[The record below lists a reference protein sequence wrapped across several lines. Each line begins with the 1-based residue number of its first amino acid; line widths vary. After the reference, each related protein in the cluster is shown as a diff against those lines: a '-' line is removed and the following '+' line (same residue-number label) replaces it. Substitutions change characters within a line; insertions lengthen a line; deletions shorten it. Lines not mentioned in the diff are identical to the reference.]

1 MPYGYC
7 PYCGGEGVSAARNPV
22 GPTYCENGHEYPH
35 MMRQPTP
42 NPLPVLSGAK
52 QPLRIYVD
60 MDGVIADFEANLK
73 GRNPKSVKLMPG
85 TYIRVDPIQG
95 ALEAVRKL
103 IAAGHDVWIATKTPT
118 HNLLADSEKKHW
130 INEYIPEL
138 LAKTIITPDKGC
150 LRGDV
155 LIDDRPHKA
164 NCEEFQGT
172 FIHFGSDEF
181 PTWDEVIKYIEEI
194 EC

>member
-7 PYCGGEGVSAARNPV
+7 PKCGAEGVSAARNPV
-22 GPTYCENGHEYPH
+22 GPTTCANGHEYPH
-35 MMRQPTP
+35 AQRQSEPV
-42 NPLPVLSGAK
+42 PLSVLKSTR
-52 QPLRIYVD
+52 PLRIYVD

-73 GRNPKSVKLMPG
+73 GRNPKSVKLKPG
-85 TYIRVDPIQG
+85 TYIRLDPIEG
-95 ALEAVRKL
+95 AIEAVRKL
-103 IAAGHDVWIATKTPT
+103 IAAGHNVWIATKTPT

-138 LAKTIITPDKGC
+138 LDKTIITPDKGC

-164 NCEEFQGT
+164 NCESFEGT
-172 FIHFGSDEF
+172 FIHFGSEEF
-181 PTWDEVIKYIEEI
+181 PTWNEVLQFIEGI
-194 EC
+194 

>member
-7 PYCGGEGVSAARNPV
+7 PKCGAEGVSAARNPV
-22 GPTYCENGHEYPH
+22 GPTICANGHEYPH
-35 MMRQPTP
+35 AQRQSTP
-42 NPLPVLSGAK
+42 EPLPVLSGAK
-52 QPLRIYVD
+52 RSLRIYVD

-85 TYIRVDPIQG
+85 TYIRLDPIQG
-95 ALEAVRKL
+95 ALEAVRTL

-138 LAKTIITPDKGC
+138 LDKTIITPDKGC

-164 NCEEFQGT
+164 NCESFEGT
-172 FIHFGSDEF
+172 FIHFGSEEF
-181 PTWDEVIKYIEEI
+181 PTWDEVLKHIEGI
-194 EC
+194 

>member
-7 PYCGGEGVSAARNPV
+7 PKCGAEGVSAARNPV
-22 GPTYCENGHEYPH
+22 GPTICANGHEYPH
-35 MMRQPTP
+35 AQRQSTP
-42 NPLPVLSGAK
+42 EPLPVLSGAK
-52 QPLRIYVD
+52 RSLRIYVD

-85 TYIRVDPIQG
+85 TYIRLDPIQG
-95 ALEAVRKL
+95 ALEAVRTL
-103 IAAGHDVWIATKTPT
+103 IASGHDVWIATKTPT

-138 LAKTIITPDKGC
+138 LDKTIITPDKGC

-164 NCEEFQGT
+164 NCESFEGT
-172 FIHFGSDEF
+172 FIHFGSEEF
-181 PTWDEVIKYIEEI
+181 PTWDEVLKHIEGI
-194 EC
+194 

>member
-7 PYCGGEGVSAARNPV
+7 PKCGAEGVNAARNPV
-22 GPTYCENGHEYPH
+22 GPTICANGHEYPH
-35 MMRQPTP
+35 AQRQSTP
-42 NPLPVLSGAK
+42 EPLPVLSGAK
-52 QPLRIYVD
+52 RSLRIYVD

-85 TYIRVDPIQG
+85 TYIRLDPIQG
-95 ALEAVRKL
+95 ALEAVRTL
-103 IAAGHDVWIATKTPT
+103 IASGHDVWIATKTPT

-138 LAKTIITPDKGC
+138 LDKTIITPDKGC

-164 NCEEFQGT
+164 NCESFEGT
-172 FIHFGSDEF
+172 FIHFGSEEF
-181 PTWDEVIKYIEEI
+181 PTWDEVLKHIEGI
-194 EC
+194 

>member
-7 PYCGGEGVSAARNPV
+7 PKCGAEGVSAARNPV
-22 GPTYCENGHEYPH
+22 GPTICANGHEYPH
-35 MMRQPTP
+35 AQRQSTP
-42 NPLPVLSGAK
+42 EPLPVLSGAK
-52 QPLRIYVD
+52 RSLRIYVD

-85 TYIRVDPIQG
+85 TYIRLDPIQG
-95 ALEAVRKL
+95 ALEAVRTL
-103 IAAGHDVWIATKTPT
+103 IASGHDVWIATKTPT

-138 LAKTIITPDKGC
+138 LDKTIITPDKGC

-164 NCEEFQGT
+164 NCEAFEGT
-172 FIHFGSDEF
+172 FIHFGSEEF
-181 PTWDEVIKYIEEI
+181 PTWDEVLKHIEGI
-194 EC
+194 

>member
-7 PYCGGEGVSAARNPV
+7 PKCGAEGVNAARNPV
-22 GPTYCENGHEYPH
+22 GPTICANGHEYPH
-35 MMRQPTP
+35 AQRQTTP
-42 NPLPVLSGAK
+42 EPLPVLSGAK
-52 QPLRIYVD
+52 RSLRIYVD

-85 TYIRVDPIQG
+85 TYIRLDPIQG
-95 ALEAVRKL
+95 ALEAVRTL
-103 IAAGHDVWIATKTPT
+103 IASGHDVWIATKTPT

-138 LAKTIITPDKGC
+138 LDKTIITPDKGC

-164 NCEEFQGT
+164 NCESFEGT
-172 FIHFGSDEF
+172 FIHFGSEEF
-181 PTWDEVIKYIEEI
+181 PTWDEVLKHIEGI
-194 EC
+194 

>member
-7 PYCGGEGVSAARNPV
+7 PKCGAEGVNAARNPV
-22 GPTYCENGHEYPH
+22 GPTICANGHEYPH
-35 MMRQPTP
+35 AQRQTTP
-42 NPLPVLSGAK
+42 EPLPVLSGAK
-52 QPLRIYVD
+52 RSLRIYVD
-60 MDGVIADFEANLK
+60 MDGVMADFEANLK

-85 TYIRVDPIQG
+85 TYIRLDPIQG
-95 ALEAVRKL
+95 ALEAVRTL
-103 IAAGHDVWIATKTPT
+103 IASGHDVWIATKTPT

-138 LAKTIITPDKGC
+138 LDKTIITPDKGC

-164 NCEEFQGT
+164 NCESFEGT
-172 FIHFGSDEF
+172 FIHFGSEEF
-181 PTWDEVIKYIEEI
+181 PTWDEVLKHIEGI
-194 EC
+194 

>member
-7 PYCGGEGVSAARNPV
+7 PKCGAEGVNAARNPV
-22 GPTYCENGHEYPH
+22 GPTICANGHEYPH
-35 MMRQPTP
+35 AQRQTTP
-42 NPLPVLSGAK
+42 EPLPVLSGAK
-52 QPLRIYVD
+52 RSLRIYVD

-85 TYIRVDPIQG
+85 TYIRLDPIQG
-95 ALEAVRKL
+95 ALEAVRTL
-103 IAAGHDVWIATKTPT
+103 IASGHDVWIATKTPT

-138 LAKTIITPDKGC
+138 LDKTIITPDKGC

-164 NCEEFQGT
+164 NCESFEGT
-172 FIHFGSDEF
+172 FIHFGSEDF
-181 PTWDEVIKYIEEI
+181 PTWDEVLKHIEGI
-194 EC
+194 

>member
-7 PYCGGEGVSAARNPV
+7 PKCGAEGVNAARNPV
-22 GPTYCENGHEYPH
+22 GPTICANGHEYPH
-35 MMRQPTP
+35 AQRQTTP
-42 NPLPVLSGAK
+42 EPLPVLSGAK
-52 QPLRIYVD
+52 RSLRIYVD

-85 TYIRVDPIQG
+85 TYIRLDPIQG
-95 ALEAVRKL
+95 ALEAVRTL
-103 IAAGHDVWIATKTPT
+103 IASGHDVWIATKTPT

-138 LAKTIITPDKGC
+138 LDKTIITPDKGC

-164 NCEEFQGT
+164 NCESFEGT
-172 FIHFGSDEF
+172 FIHFGSEEF
-181 PTWDEVIKYIEEI
+181 PTWDELLKHIEGI
-194 EC
+194 